1 MSDSC
6 PLSRTPDLLLAC
18 GCADPFWLAA
28 VLFFGDPE
36 LPAAVLGDCGNDAT
50 GGISLGGNRT
60 GGPLTILHL
69 VEIESM
75 ESNDRPATGHH
86 LPAMGSSPSE
96 FDSSG
101 GLVWHELAGG
111 L

>member
-1 MSDSC
+1 VG
-6 PLSRTPDLLLAC
+6 LLLLISLSVITLKTRVC
-18 GCADPFWLAA
+18 FS
-28 VLFFGDPE
+28 E
-36 LPAAVLGDCGNDAT
+36 LPAAVLQDCGNDAT

-60 GGPLTILHL
+60 GGPLTTLHL

-75 ESNDRPATGHH
+75 ESNDQPATRCH
-86 LPAMGSSPSE
+86 LLATGSSTSE
-96 FDSSG
+96 SDSSG